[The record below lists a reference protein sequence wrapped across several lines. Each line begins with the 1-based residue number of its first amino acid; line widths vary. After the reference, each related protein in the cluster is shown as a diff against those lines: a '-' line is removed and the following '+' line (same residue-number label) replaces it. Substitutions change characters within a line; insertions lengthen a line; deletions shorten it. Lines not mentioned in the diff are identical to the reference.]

1 LAFLAFLLFVSVFKS
16 FKYLKIQYIKGGW
29 MEENFY
35 DEEKIKEEILKEAEN
50 SIVSINKF
58 STKYKLPFYRFQ
70 KIFWEL
76 AAEGKLVKLDT
87 TLGSMFTSPNYLK
100 KILGLS

>member
-1 LAFLAFLLFVSVFKS
+1 
-16 FKYLKIQYIKGGW
+16 
-29 MEENFY
+29 MEESVY

-50 SIVSINKF
+50 SIVSVNKF

-76 AAEGKLVKLDT
+76 ATEGKLVRLNT
-87 TLGSMFTSPNYLK
+87 SLGTMFTSPNYLK